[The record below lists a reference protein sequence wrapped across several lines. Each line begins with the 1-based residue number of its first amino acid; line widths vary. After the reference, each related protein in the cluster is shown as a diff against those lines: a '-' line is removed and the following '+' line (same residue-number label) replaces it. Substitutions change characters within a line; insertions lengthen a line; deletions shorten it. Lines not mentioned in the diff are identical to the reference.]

1 LETAPNGNEG
11 LKMTRDYLIAAIDQN
26 LTRRYKMVGRVNA
39 AERKVWLTEYKQ
51 LQAQLKAASTPTQNL
66 IDETLEA
73 SNEAH

>member
-1 LETAPNGNEG
+1 
-11 LKMTRDYLIAAIDQN
+11 MTRDYLIAAIDQN